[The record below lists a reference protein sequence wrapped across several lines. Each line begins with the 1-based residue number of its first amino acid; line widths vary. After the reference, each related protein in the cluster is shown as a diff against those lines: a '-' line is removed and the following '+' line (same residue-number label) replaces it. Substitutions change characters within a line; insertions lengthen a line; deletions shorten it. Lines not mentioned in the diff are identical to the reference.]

1 ISSHAEPIIREIIKY
16 KLRTYGGRSSADAI
30 DAEDVY
36 GETLVQILEEL
47 RSVRS
52 NHERSICNFRSYV
65 ATVTYHCCYEYLRER
80 RPQRY
85 RLKDRIRYLLSHHK
99 SFALWSGEKDDW
111 ICGFALWK
119 DSEKRTVPMNLLQQL
134 FNASNYG
141 SRVSE
146 GENLALLVSE
156 IFNRAREPIA
166 LYDLVKTVADLLGLK
181 EGVDS

>member
-1 ISSHAEPIIREIIKY
+1 MNESETIQNDPILLPVLQAENEAEFERLITKLISSHAEPIIREIIKY

-65 ATVTYHCCYEYLRER
+65 ATVTYHCCYEYLREK
-80 RPQRY
+80 RPQRS

-119 DSEKRTVPMNLLQQL
+119 D
-134 FNASNYG
+134 
-141 SRVSE
+141 
-146 GENLALLVSE
+146 
-156 IFNRAREPIA
+156 
-166 LYDLVKTVADLLGLK
+166 
-181 EGVDS
+181 